1 VFAYIARRI
10 VYVIPIVISVA
21 LVCFLLVHITPGDP
35 LVAVLPADASQELAA
50 QLRTAYGFDRPLP
63 VQFGLWMWRALHG
76 DLGNSIATGR
86 PVLSEVLRAV
96 SNTVTLAIAAALI
109 GFTLGLFFGLIAG
122 YFRDTWIDK
131 VATSIAIAGV
141 SVPHYWLGMV
151 MVIIFS
157 VQLNWLP
164 AVGAG
169 PGGSGSWGW
178 DWEHMKYLILPAITT
193 SVIPMGIVTRTVR
206 ALTGDILS
214 QDFVEALRAKGL
226 RELDVFKHV
235 IKNAAPTALAV
246 MGLQLGYML
255 GGSILIE
262 TVFSWPG
269 SGLLLNSAIFQR
281 DLPLL
286 QGTILVLAL
295 FYRASFYRSA
305 HQTGLMMT
313 VMSDTAL
320 QAAPATKARGYWA
333 TVGRRISRDKVSMVC
348 AFVLVLIFLSALCAP
363 WLGLADPYQ
372 GSMIRR
378 LRHIGTPNY
387 PLGTDELGRD
397 MLARLIYGGR
407 LSLIIGILPVI
418 LAFMIGTSLGLVA
431 GYVGGKLNTAIMRTI
446 DVFYA
451 FPSVLLAIA
460 ISGALGAGIVN
471 SIVSLTIVFV
481 PQITRVAESVTTG
494 VRNMDFVE
502 AARASGAGPF
512 TIMRVH
518 MLGNVL
524 GPIFVYAT
532 GLISVSMILAA
543 GLSFLGLGTKPP
555 EPEWGLMLNTLR
567 TAIYVN
573 PWVAALPGV
582 MIFAVSICF
591 NLLSDG
597 MRSAM
602 DIRN

>member
-1 VFAYIARRI
+1 M
-10 VYVIPIVISVA
+10 S
-21 LVCFLLVHITPGDP
+21 
-35 LVAVLPADASQELAA
+35 
-50 QLRTAYGFDRPLP
+50 
-63 VQFGLWMWRALHG
+63 
-76 DLGNSIATGR
+76 
-86 PVLSEVLRAV
+86 
-96 SNTVTLAIAAALI
+96 
-109 GFTLGLFFGLIAG
+109 
-122 YFRDTWIDK
+122 
-131 VATSIAIAGV
+131 
-141 SVPHYWLGMV
+141 
-151 MVIIFS
+151 
-157 VQLNWLP
+157 
-164 AVGAG
+164 
-169 PGGSGSWGW
+169 
-178 DWEHMKYLILPAITT
+178 AIT
-193 SVIPMGIVTRTVR
+193 
-206 ALTGDILS
+206 
-214 QDFVEALRAKGL
+214 
-226 RELDVFKHV
+226 
-235 IKNAAPTALAV
+235 
-246 MGLQLGYML
+246 
-255 GGSILIE
+255 
-262 TVFSWPG
+262 
-269 SGLLLNSAIFQR
+269 
-281 DLPLL
+281 DL
-286 QGTILVLAL
+286 
-295 FYRASFYRSA
+295 
-305 HQTGLMMT
+305 
-313 VMSDTAL
+313 AL
-320 QAAPATKARGYWA
+320 QAAPASKARGYWA
-333 TVGRRISRDKVSMVC
+333 TVGRRIMRDKVSMIC
-348 AFVLVLIFLSALCAP
+348 AFILIAIFLSAICAP

-407 LSLIIGILPVI
+407 LSLIVGILPVI
-418 LAFMIGTSLGLVA
+418 LAFVIGTSLGLVA
-431 GYVGGKLNTAIMRTI
+431 GYVGGKINTAIMRTV

-502 AARASGAGPF
+502 AARASGAGAF

-524 GPIFVYAT
+524 GSIFVYAT

-567 TAIYVN
+567 TAIYIN
-573 PWVAALPGV
+573 PWVAALPGA